1 MQINEIFQKELKL
14 KVETDKLREET
25 SARELIDR
33 LRYVYGIKDPDI
45 FNALGVSQKT
55 FYRRLKMNN
64 WSLEELFI
72 LNNVKF
78 YRDEFGHLTH
88 KI

>member
-1 MQINEIFQKELKL
+1 MEINEVFQKELKL

-25 SARELIDR
+25 SARELIDK
-33 LRYVYGIKDPDI
+33 LRYVYSIKDPDI

-64 WSLEELFI
+64 WSLEELYI

-78 YRDEFGHLTH
+78 YRDSNGYLKHTV
-88 KI
+88 